1 MNPRKPLIAGGYAP
15 TMSGKPFYTL
25 DDFDFRD
32 KRVLLRVD
40 INSPIDPITHEI
52 LDDTRMKAII
62 PSIEGL
68 DGSKLIILAHQ
79 SKPGKSDFTT
89 LQKHASKLSEVI
101 GRRVKYI
108 DSLFDNKA
116 LAAIKDMLS
125 KDILLLEN
133 TRFYSED
140 VALKNKTPEIQ
151 ARSHLVTRLSSV
163 TDYYVCDAFAA
174 AHRSQPTLVG
184 FAETLP
190 AIAGRLMESELLTLS
205 SLLTKDGGLTAI
217 LGGAK
222 VDDSIGVLDYM
233 LENNM
238 LSEALTGGV
247 VGNIFLKAQG
257 YELGEPNEAFIEKEV
272 PEHNKL
278 IENAKKLLEKYPDK
292 ISVPNDVSLYDNG
305 QRSGIPVEWLPTELP
320 IYDIGLE
327 TTVEYIHKI
336 SQAKRIM
343 LNGPM
348 GVFELEEFEFGTKQV
363 LVAMAEA
370 EGFTVVGGGHTAAAV
385 EKYGLKDEMNHV
397 STGGG
402 ALINFLTGKELPVV
416 EALKRSKNRCENK
429 K

>member
-1 MNPRKPLIAGGYAP
+1 
-15 TMSGKPFYTL
+15 MSGKPFYTL

-32 KRVLLRVD
+32 KRVLFRVD
-40 INSPIDPITHEI
+40 INSPIDPLTHEI
-52 LDDTRMKAII
+52 LDDTRMRALI
-62 PSIEGL
+62 PSIDAL

-89 LQKHASKLSEVI
+89 LLKHAQKLSDVL
-101 GRRVKYI
+101 GRKVKYI

-116 LAAIKDMLS
+116 LAAIKAMLS
-125 KDILLLEN
+125 GDILLLEN

-140 VALKNKTPEIQ
+140 VALKNKAPEIQ
-151 ARSHLVTRLSSV
+151 ARSHLVTRLSSIA
-163 TDYYVCDAFAA
+163 DYYVCDAFAA

-190 AIAGRLMESELLTLS
+190 AIAGRLMQSELLTLS
-205 SLLTKDGGLTAI
+205 GLLTKDSGLTAI

-222 VDDSIGVLDYM
+222 VEDSIEVLDYM

-238 LSEALTGGV
+238 LAEALTGGV

-257 YELGEPNEAFIEKEV
+257 YDLGKSNEAFIEKEV
-272 PEHNKL
+272 PEHKKL
-278 IENAKKLLEKYPDK
+278 ISDAKRLLEKYPGK
-292 ISVPNDVSLYDNG
+292 IFVPNDVSLNEDG
-305 QRSGIPVEWLPTELP
+305 QRSGIPVEWLPTEYP

-327 TTVEYIHKI
+327 TTVEYIHHI

-348 GVFELEEFEFGTKQV
+348 GVFELEEFDFGTKQV
-363 LVAMAEA
+363 LKAMAEA
-370 EGFTVVGGGHTAAAV
+370 EGFSVVGGGHTAAAV
-385 EKYGLKDEMNHV
+385 EKYGLAGKMDHV

-416 EALKRSKNRCENK
+416 EALKRSKIRCEAAGNNS
-429 K
+429 